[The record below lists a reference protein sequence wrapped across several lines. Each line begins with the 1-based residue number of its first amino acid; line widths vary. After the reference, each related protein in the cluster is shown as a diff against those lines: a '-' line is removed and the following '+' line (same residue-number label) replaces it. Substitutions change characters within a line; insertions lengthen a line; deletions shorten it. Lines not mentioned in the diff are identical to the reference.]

1 MYSIIDRIFYSKLAK
16 YDFYPSEFAQESSVK
31 VSSSSGAGLEGGA
44 GGGYSTSPDGK
55 RGNPGA
61 GGSSR
66 GTAGMLAAAA
76 ADLSLQDAAT
86 RKALLEQEEA
96 DRYGLLLFTFE
107 LTN

>member
-1 MYSIIDRIFYSKLAK
+1 M
-16 YDFYPSEFAQESSVK
+16 K
-31 VSSSSGAGLEGGA
+31 VSSSSGSGLEGGA

-96 DRYGLLLFTFE
+96 DRYVVVLLFYF
-107 LTN
+107 